1 MRRPPKPS
9 ESSRKEIEP
18 MIQITYLSSATRA
31 MSQGD
36 LEDILKTARE
46 NNARLGIT
54 GMLLYGNK
62 TFIQILEGEE
72 GVVDELVKTIKR
84 DPRHTNVQIVKKK
97 PIDQHEYADWSMGF
111 KRVSGEDFVAVKGLE
126 DFEEKNFNTTFLG
139 SQASLVDSLMEHF
152 RKERIRKIGQEELS
166 LDEEDRFMNILH
178 HTIRGAVKV
187 LAVLMVFTILWG
199 VVDVVYILY
208 QQLLAPTFTT
218 FSIRDIVTTFGAFM
232 AVLIAIEIF
241 INITLYIRNDVIHV
255 KLVVATALMA
265 IARKVIIFDFSKI
278 TPLYIFGTATVVL
291 ALGITYWLID
301 RPLPTGESENQ

>member
-1 MRRPPKPS
+1 
-9 ESSRKEIEP
+9 
-18 MIQITYLSSATRA
+18 MIQITYLSAATRA
-31 MSQGD
+31 MSQDD

-72 GVVDELVKTIKR
+72 DVVHKLVKTIKR
-84 DPRHTNVQIVKKK
+84 DPRHTNFQIVKQK
-97 PIDQHEYADWSMGF
+97 PIERHEYADWSMGF
-111 KRVSGEDFVAVKGLE
+111 KRVSGEDFEAVKGLE
-126 DFEEKNFNTTFLG
+126 QFEEKDFNATFLE
-139 SQASLVDSLMEHF
+139 SHASIVDSLMDHF
-152 RKERIRKIGQEELS
+152 RKERQKQISHEELS
-166 LDEEDRFMNILH
+166 LEEEDRLMNILH

-241 INITLYIRNDVIHV
+241 INITLYIRKDVIHV

-291 ALGITYWLID
+291 ALGITYWLLD
-301 RPLPTGESENQ
+301 RPLPADVPENE

>member
-1 MRRPPKPS
+1 
-9 ESSRKEIEP
+9 

-111 KRVSGEDFVAVKGLE
+111 KRVSGEDFEAVKGLE

-166 LDEEDRFMNILH
+166 LDEEDRFMQILH
-178 HTIRGAVKV
+178 QTIRGAVKV

-241 INITLYIRNDVIHV
+241 INITLYIRKDVIHV

>member
-1 MRRPPKPS
+1 M
-9 ESSRKEIEP
+9 EIEP

-84 DPRHTNVQIVKKK
+84 DPRHTNFQIVKKK
-97 PIDQHEYADWSMGF
+97 PIDRHDYADWSMGF

-126 DFEEKNFNTTFLG
+126 DFEEKNFTTTFLG
-139 SQASLVDSLMEHF
+139 SHASLVDSLMDHF
-152 RKERIRKIGQEELS
+152 RKERIKKIGQEELS

-199 VVDVVYILY
+199 VVDVIYILY
-208 QQLLAPTFTT
+208 QQLVPPTFTT
-218 FSIRDIVTTFGAFM
+218 FRIRDIVPIFSSSLAPI
-232 AVLIAIEIF
+232 IAIAIF
-241 INITLYIRNDVIHV
+241 INITLYIRQDVIHI

-265 IARKVIIFDFSKI
+265 IARKVIIFDFTEI
-278 TPLYIFGTATVVL
+278 TPPYIFGTAAVVL
-291 ALGITYWLID
+291 ALGITYWLIE
-301 RPLPTGESENQ
+301 RRLTWSESDNLK

>member
-1 MRRPPKPS
+1 
-9 ESSRKEIEP
+9 

-31 MSQGD
+31 MSQDD
-36 LEDILKTARE
+36 LEDILRTARE
-46 NNARLGIT
+46 TNARLGIT

-72 GVVDELVKTIKR
+72 DVVQKLVKTIKR
-84 DPRHTNVQIVKKK
+84 DPRHTNFQIVKQK
-97 PIDQHEYADWSMGF
+97 PIERHEYADWSMGF
-111 KRVSGEDFVAVKGLE
+111 KRVSGEDFEAVKGLE
-126 DFEEKNFNTTFLG
+126 DFEEKDFNTTFLEG
-139 SQASLVDSLMEHF
+139 HASIVDSLMDHF
-152 RKERIRKIGQEELS
+152 RKERQKKIGQEELS
-166 LDEEDRFMNILH
+166 LDEEDRLMKILH

-187 LAVLMVFTILWG
+187 VAVLMVFTILWG
-199 VVDVVYILY
+199 VLDVVYILY

-241 INITLYIRNDVIHV
+241 INITLYIRKDVIHV

-265 IARKVIIFDFSKI
+265 MARKVIIFDFSKI
-278 TPLYIFGTATVVL
+278 TPLYIFGTAAVVL

-301 RPLPTGESENQ
+301 RPLPTGEAENQ

>member
-1 MRRPPKPS
+1 
-9 ESSRKEIEP
+9 

-31 MSQGD
+31 MFQDD

-72 GVVDELVKTIKR
+72 DVVHKLVKTIKR
-84 DPRHTNVQIVKKK
+84 DPRHTNFQIVKQK
-97 PIDQHEYADWSMGF
+97 PIEQHEYADWSMGF
-111 KRVSGEDFVAVKGLE
+111 KRVSGEDFEAVKGLE
-126 DFEEKNFNTTFLG
+126 QFEEKDFNATFLEG
-139 SQASLVDSLMEHF
+139 HASIVDSLMDHF
-152 RKERIRKIGQEELS
+152 RKERQKQISHEELS
-166 LDEEDRFMNILH
+166 LEEEDRLMNILH

-241 INITLYIRNDVIHV
+241 INITLYIRKDVIHV

-301 RPLPTGESENQ
+301 RPLHGDDPENQ

>member
-1 MRRPPKPS
+1 
-9 ESSRKEIEP
+9 

-31 MSQGD
+31 MSQAD
-36 LEDILKTARE
+36 LEDILRTARE

-72 GVVDELVKTIKR
+72 GVVHELVKTIKR
-84 DPRHTNVQIVKKK
+84 DPRHTNFQIVKQK
-97 PIDQHEYADWSMGF
+97 PIEQHEYADWSMGF
-111 KRVSGEDFVAVKGLE
+111 KRVSGEDFEAVKGLE
-126 DFEEKNFNTTFLG
+126 QFEEKDFNATFLEG
-139 SQASLVDSLMEHF
+139 HASIVDSLMDHF
-152 RKERIRKIGQEELS
+152 RKERQKQISHEELS
-166 LDEEDRFMNILH
+166 LDEEDRLMNILH

-218 FSIRDIVTTFGAFM
+218 FTIRDIVTTFGAFM

-241 INITLYIRNDVIHV
+241 INITLYIRKDVIHV

-291 ALGITYWLID
+291 AVGITYWLID
-301 RPLPTGESENQ
+301 RPLHGDDPENQ

>member
-1 MRRPPKPS
+1 
-9 ESSRKEIEP
+9 

-36 LEDILKTARE
+36 LEDILRTARD

-72 GVVDELVKTIKR
+72 SVVDELVKTIKR
-84 DPRHTNVQIVKKK
+84 DPRHTNFQILKKK
-97 PIDQHEYADWSMGF
+97 PIEQHEYADWSMGF
-111 KRVSGEDFVAVKGLE
+111 KRVSGEDFEAVKGLE

-139 SQASLVDSLMEHF
+139 SHASLVDSLMDHF
-152 RKERIRKIGQEELS
+152 RKERVRKIGQEELS
-166 LDEEDRFMNILH
+166 LDEEDRFMKILH

-199 VVDVVYILY
+199 VIDVIYILY

-241 INITLYIRNDVIHV
+241 INITLYLRKDVIHI

>member
-1 MRRPPKPS
+1 
-9 ESSRKEIEP
+9 

-84 DPRHTNVQIVKKK
+84 DPRHTNFQIVKKK

-111 KRVSGEDFVAVKGLE
+111 KRVSGEDFEAVKGLE
-126 DFEEKNFNTTFLG
+126 DFEEKNFTTTFLG
-139 SQASLVDSLMEHF
+139 SHASLVDSLMDHF

-166 LDEEDRFMNILH
+166 LDEEDRFMKILH

-208 QQLLAPTFTT
+208 QQLVAPTFTT

-241 INITLYIRNDVIHV
+241 INITLYIRKDVIHV

>member
-1 MRRPPKPS
+1 
-9 ESSRKEIEP
+9 

-84 DPRHTNVQIVKKK
+84 DPRHTNFQIVKKK

-111 KRVSGEDFVAVKGLE
+111 KRVSGEDFEAVKGLE

-139 SQASLVDSLMEHF
+139 SQVSLVDSLMDHF

-166 LDEEDRFMNILH
+166 LDEEDRFMKILH

-208 QQLLAPTFTT
+208 QQLVAPTFTT
-218 FSIRDIVTTFGAFM
+218 FTIRDIVTTFGAFM

-241 INITLYIRNDVIHV
+241 INITLYIRKDVIHV

>member
-1 MRRPPKPS
+1 
-9 ESSRKEIEP
+9 

-84 DPRHTNVQIVKKK
+84 DPRHTNFQIVKKK

-111 KRVSGEDFVAVKGLE
+111 KRVSGEDFEAVKGLK

-139 SQASLVDSLMEHF
+139 SQVSLVDSLMDHF

-166 LDEEDRFMNILH
+166 LDEEDRFMKILH

-208 QQLLAPTFTT
+208 QQLVAPTFTT
-218 FSIRDIVTTFGAFM
+218 FTIRDIVPIFSSSLAPI
-232 AVLIAIEIF
+232 IAIAIF
-241 INITLYIRNDVIHV
+241 MNITLYIRQDVIHI
-255 KLVVATALMA
+255 KLVLATALMA
-265 IARKVIIFDFSKI
+265 ITRKVIIFDFKEI
-278 TPLYIFGTATVVL
+278 TPPYIFGTAAVVL
-291 ALGITYWLID
+291 ALGTTYWLIE
-301 RPLPTGESENQ
+301 RRLTWSESNNRK

>member
-1 MRRPPKPS
+1 
-9 ESSRKEIEP
+9 

-84 DPRHTNVQIVKKK
+84 DPRHTNFQIVKKK

-111 KRVSGEDFVAVKGLE
+111 KRVSGEDFEAVKGLE
-126 DFEEKNFNTTFLG
+126 DFEEKNFTTTFLG
-139 SQASLVDSLMEHF
+139 SHASLVDSLMDHF
-152 RKERIRKIGQEELS
+152 RKERIKKIGQEELS
-166 LDEEDRFMNILH
+166 LDEEDRFMQILH
-178 HTIRGAVKV
+178 QTIRGAVKV

>member
-1 MRRPPKPS
+1 
-9 ESSRKEIEP
+9 

-31 MSQGD
+31 MSQAD
-36 LEDILKTARE
+36 LEDILRTARE

-72 GVVDELVKTIKR
+72 DVVHELVKTIKR
-84 DPRHTNVQIVKKK
+84 DPRHTNFQIVKQK
-97 PIDQHEYADWSMGF
+97 PIEQHEYADWSMGF
-111 KRVSGEDFVAVKGLE
+111 KRVSGEDFEAVKGLE
-126 DFEEKNFNTTFLG
+126 QFEEKDFNATFLEG
-139 SQASLVDSLMEHF
+139 HASIVDSLMDHF
-152 RKERIRKIGQEELS
+152 RKERQKQIGQEELS
-166 LDEEDRFMNILH
+166 LDEEDRLMKILH

-241 INITLYIRNDVIHV
+241 INITLYIRKDVIHV

-301 RPLPTGESENQ
+301 RPLPADVPENE